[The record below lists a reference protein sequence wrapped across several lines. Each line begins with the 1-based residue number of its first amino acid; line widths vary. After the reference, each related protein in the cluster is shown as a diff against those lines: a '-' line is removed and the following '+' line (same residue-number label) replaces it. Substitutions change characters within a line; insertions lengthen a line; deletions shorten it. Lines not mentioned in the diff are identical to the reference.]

1 MLCARG
7 RNRRVSPLGLRG
19 LRSLSSGRL
28 QRRPGAGASVV
39 GSVTVSVRVLIRL
52 LSHHGAGTAG
62 RAALNGERA
71 FALSFRI
78 SVPARVALH
87 TKRSVLIQGYIGLY
101 NPI

>member
-1 MLCARG
+1 M
-7 RNRRVSPLGLRG
+7 
-19 LRSLSSGRL
+19 
-28 QRRPGAGASVV
+28 
-39 GSVTVSVRVLIRL
+39 
-52 LSHHGAGTAG
+52 GAGTAG
-62 RAALNGERA
+62 RGAALNGERA

>member
-1 MLCARG
+1 M
-7 RNRRVSPLGLRG
+7 SPLGLRG

-78 SVPARVALH
+78 SVPISSLDIN
-87 TKRSVLIQGYIGLY
+87 TLGFRSVLIQGYIGLY